1 MTDLKSP
8 SYPVIPLRDIVVFP
22 HMVLTLFVG
31 RKKSI
36 AAIKHALKEESEI
49 FLLPQKK
56 SETESPNK
64 EDLYHV
70 GVVAHITQMINLPD
84 GTVKILVEGLYRAN
98 VKELTQTK
106 DYMEALVTPMLD
118 KAEGEV
124 STALVDSL
132 LKVFLDYADYN
143 KKVSPD
149 FVNLIS
155 KEKNPSK
162 IVDLIA
168 SQLFVSVEK
177 QQKIL
182 ETQDLTE
189 RLEHLLS
196 YLIMELDAFKLEEKV
211 RTRVKQQ
218 MEKNHREYYL
228 SEQIKAIQNELHQ
241 DQNSPNEMT
250 QLKKRIEQTNFT
262 KEAREKAE
270 GELKKLTQMNAMSS
284 EASIIRN
291 YLEWLLD
298 VPWSSPTKIKRDIK
312 NAKKI
317 LDRDHYGLD
326 KIKERILEHL
336 AVQQRVGK
344 SCGQILCLVGPPGVG
359 KTSLGKSI
367 AEASGRNYVR
377 ISLGGVRDEAEIRGH
392 RRTYIGAMPG
402 RIIQGMKRAKSSNP
416 LFLLDEVDK
425 LGADWRGDP
434 TSALLEVLDPMQNNA
449 FNDHYLE
456 VDYDL
461 SDVFFIATA
470 NSLNL
475 PRPLLDRMEIIHISG
490 YTEAEKIEIAKRHL
504 ISKQMKANG
513 LKKTEFSIS
522 EGALRDLI
530 RHYTNES
537 GVRSLERE
545 IASLARKVLKKLLTK
560 KKTSVAITRSTLT
573 KYLGKHKYRYG
584 LAEKEPLVGVTTGL
598 AWTETG
604 GDLLTIE
611 ASVSEGKGKSVLTGK
626 LGEVMQESIQASIS
640 YIRSRAAQF
649 GIYPSMFMN
658 KDIHIHVPE
667 GATPKDG
674 PSAGIAI
681 CTSLVSILTGIPVR
695 SDVAMTG
702 EITLRGRVLP
712 IGGLKEKLLAAVRG
726 GIKKV
731 LIPEENKK
739 DMEEVPISVSKALEI
754 QFVRDIEE
762 VLHAALVEKI
772 TPLTAEQKKKD
783 ARASLMQ
790 TQDFTLPHPP
800 YPSGITG
807 SKSRTHN

>member
-1 MTDLKSP
+1 
-8 SYPVIPLRDIVVFP
+8 
-22 HMVLTLFVG
+22 
-31 RKKSI
+31 
-36 AAIKHALKEESEI
+36 
-49 FLLPQKK
+49 
-56 SETESPNK
+56 
-64 EDLYHV
+64 
-70 GVVAHITQMINLPD
+70 
-84 GTVKILVEGLYRAN
+84 
-98 VKELTQTK
+98 
-106 DYMEALVTPMLD
+106 MLD

-189 RLEHLLS
+189 RSEHLLS

-367 AEASGRNYVR
+367 AEASR
-377 ISLGGVRDEAEIRGH
+377 
-392 RRTYIGAMPG
+392 
-402 RIIQGMKRAKSSNP
+402 
-416 LFLLDEVDK
+416 
-425 LGADWRGDP
+425 
-434 TSALLEVLDPMQNNA
+434 
-449 FNDHYLE
+449 
-456 VDYDL
+456 
-461 SDVFFIATA
+461 
-470 NSLNL
+470 
-475 PRPLLDRMEIIHISG
+475 PR
-490 YTEAEKIEIAKRHL
+490 K
-504 ISKQMKANG
+504 
-513 LKKTEFSIS
+513 
-522 EGALRDLI
+522 
-530 RHYTNES
+530 
-537 GVRSLERE
+537 
-545 IASLARKVLKKLLTK
+545 RKVT
-560 KKTSVAITRSTLT
+560 
-573 KYLGKHKYRYG
+573 
-584 LAEKEPLVGVTTGL
+584 
-598 AWTETG
+598 
-604 GDLLTIE
+604 
-611 ASVSEGKGKSVLTGK
+611 
-626 LGEVMQESIQASIS
+626 
-640 YIRSRAAQF
+640 
-649 GIYPSMFMN
+649 
-658 KDIHIHVPE
+658 
-667 GATPKDG
+667 
-674 PSAGIAI
+674 
-681 CTSLVSILTGIPVR
+681 
-695 SDVAMTG
+695 
-702 EITLRGRVLP
+702 
-712 IGGLKEKLLAAVRG
+712 
-726 GIKKV
+726 
-731 LIPEENKK
+731 
-739 DMEEVPISVSKALEI
+739 
-754 QFVRDIEE
+754 
-762 VLHAALVEKI
+762 
-772 TPLTAEQKKKD
+772 
-783 ARASLMQ
+783 
-790 TQDFTLPHPP
+790 FTLL
-800 YPSGITG
+800 PS
-807 SKSRTHN
+807 SKKRRALFNLT